1 MIQPIA
7 GICKALA
14 ASLVIVGTISSFSQP
29 SLPASFQARTIHSPA
44 GAEILVR
51 FGGGGP
57 VVLLLHGYAENSDSW
72 APLAADLMKDHTVV
86 VPDLRG
92 IGRSSV
98 PTEATTKKRRPRIS
112 APL

>member
-44 GAEILVR
+44 GAEISCASAAAGRWFCCCMGTLR
-51 FGGGGP
+51 TAI
-57 VVLLLHGYAENSDSW
+57 HG
-72 APLAADLMKDHTVV
+72 HR
-86 VPDLRG
+86 LR
-92 IGRSSV
+92 
-98 PTEATTKKRRPRIS
+98 PT
-112 APL
+112 